1 MEAFRGKHVAE
12 YEAALIWHYIDVSTN
27 YSKSLWLAAEF
38 SEELKISSS
47 SQSKYPFSLFILETG
62 SPFVAQAGLEFLAS
76 FPSQPPKC
84 WDLRYESLPVPA
96 QQTFSPFNQSKPLAL
111 RFRSVWNCIEVK
123 YAK

>member
-1 MEAFRGKHVAE
+1 M
-12 YEAALIWHYIDVSTN
+12 
-27 YSKSLWLAAEF
+27 AAEF

-76 FPSQPPKC
+76 FPSQPPKY
-84 WDLRYESLPVPA
+84 WDFGCQAPPIPA
-96 QQTFSPFNQSKPLAL
+96 QQTFSYSNQLKHLAL
-111 RFRSVWNCIEVK
+111 HFCNVWNCIKVK